1 MKKVAIFTRIT
12 NYNNKEIFYIPKA
25 VYDKI
30 CGRVDVIIVPFKENE
45 SYTNKLDVIKLVDG
59 VILPGGDDI
68 YDFEIE
74 LVKYLYEKDI
84 PTLGICLGMQ
94 TMGCAL
100 NGKLGKLSDSKHKN
114 TSEYVHNIKIDK
126 NSLLFK
132 IIKKAE
138 IQVNSRHQD
147 YLMDTSLNIGAK
159 CENVIEEVEDID
171 KKFFIGVQWHPENL
185 NDDNSDKL
193 FNYFIKKL

>member
-12 NYNNKEIFYIPKA
+12 NYNDKDILYVPKA
-25 VYDKI
+25 IYNKI
-30 CGRVDVIIVPFKENE
+30 CDKVDVIIIPFEENE
-45 SYTNKLDVIKLVDG
+45 SYHDKLDLINFVDG

-68 YDFEIE
+68 YEFEIG
-74 LVKYLYEKDI
+74 LVKYLYDKNI

-94 TMGCAL
+94 TMGVAL
-100 NGKLGKLSDSKHKN
+100 KGKLGKLSNLKHKSN
-114 TSEYVHNIKIDK
+114 KEYVHNIKIDTK
-126 NSLLFK
+126 SLLYDIFK
-132 IIKKAE
+132 KEE

-147 YLMDTSLNIGAK
+147 YLVCTGLNIGAE
-159 CENVIEEVEDID
+159 CEHVIEEVEDVN